1 MRTRSIAVRMHQA
14 GSGPEREDRPANS
27 RSTKQCHQDSP
38 APTAATRC
46 RGHATPRKCWAPRAA
61 RHLVHQQLRA
71 YSPSKV
77 PRPGALGKTVE
88 KSARPSGPNR
98 DAESER
104 RLITAP
110 STATSARRE
119 ACKTSPIA
127 EDPTSTASKRHT
139 FYVLFKQTEEAP
151 WNTAQT
157 PAVSG
162 FDD

>member
-1 MRTRSIAVRMHQA
+1 MRFACIKRAAGLSGRIARQTPGRPSSVIRIVPPPLRPPAA
-14 GSGPEREDRPANS
+14 G
-27 RSTKQCHQDSP
+27 
-38 APTAATRC
+38 
-46 RGHATPRKCWAPRAA
+46 ATPRKCWAPRAA
-61 RHLVHQQLRA
+61 RRFVHQQLRA